1 MTLARRLARPSRYA
15 QVGLLCALLNNLI
28 VIVFDRAGY
37 HYALAVA
44 CAFISVTAIGYLLHA
59 VYTFRVAVS
68 RTALIRFFG
77 ANVTGLVISMLLM
90 SILCDG
96 IGLSP
101 SAAMPI
107 ATVLLFAWNYAFAN
121 WAILG
126 WNLGPAKVST
136 VQGD

>member
-1 MTLARRLARPSRYA
+1 
-15 QVGLLCALLNNLI
+15 
-28 VIVFDRAGY
+28 
-37 HYALAVA
+37 
-44 CAFISVTAIGYLLHA
+44 
-59 VYTFRVAVS
+59 
-68 RTALIRFFG
+68 
-77 ANVTGLVISMLLM
+77 MLLM

-126 WNLGPAKVST
+126 WNLGPAKVSA